1 MNKEL
6 LIPPKAA
13 ASSCRELI
21 RVWAGDGDVHVSLAT
36 EIWDDPGSWG
46 VLLVDL
52 ARHVANAYEERGRS
66 RDEALRRIREV
77 FDAEWSHPTDEARGS
92 ST

>member
-36 EIWDDPGSWG
+36 EVWDERADKE
-46 VLLVDL
+46 L
-52 ARHVANAYEERGRS
+52 APARLAPPARICRLPRRRG
-66 RDEALRRIREV
+66 
-77 FDAEWSHPTDEARGS
+77 T
-92 ST
+92 